1 MNSKNNHFLLIIG
14 LGTFLTL
21 LSIRPIILAE
31 PQTENNVQEALLK
44 GSPKVKGHYLYF
56 EGEGKAD
63 QNLQNQTQKRSLSKE
78 AALLEAKTKIAYYID
93 QLKTKK
99 GKLIKEERTKNKKM
113 EFKVSI
119 FIKGIQPQETQW
131 DEYDNCKATV
141 RIHKK
146 RLLNS
151 LKAKEP

>member
-1 MNSKNNHFLLIIG
+1 MGF
-14 LGTFLTL
+14 GTFLTL
-21 LSIRPIILAE
+21 LSIQPIILAE
-31 PQTENNVQEALLK
+31 PQTENRVQEALLK
-44 GSPKVKGHYLYF
+44 ELPQVKGQYLYF

-78 AALLEAKTKIAYYID
+78 AAILEAKTKIAYYID
-93 QLKTKK
+93 RLKTKK
-99 GKLIKEERTKNKKM
+99 GKLIKEERAKNKKM
-113 EFKVSI
+113 EFKVSV
-119 FIKGIQPQETQW
+119 FIKGVQPQETQW

-151 LKAKEP
+151 LKAKGP